1 VEKELSGSK
10 TGEKRVLNKAL
21 SRRILR
27 KRLEMGQTTI
37 NKPVRHSI
45 SVNNLLT
52 NTSNHLAE
60 IDVRAL

>member
-10 TGEKRVLNKAL
+10 TGEKRVLNKAF

-27 KRLEMGQTTI
+27 KRFKMGQTTI
-37 NKPVRHSI
+37 DKPVRHSI